1 MWDQV
6 IPPGI
11 HEMLKSAILGGDED
25 VLDASPGAANVSPAA
40 RARINKMAG
49 LLRDADM
56 PQDHKLA
63 VLHSPKFNHVVEA
76 VLALL
81 DRKAALNHDRFA
93 ESIKS
98 LKCDPLHTEAQYV
111 DIVALLSYMMDST
124 TCVVLLVREY
134 EDMASTTMMDSTT
147 WLVQLQPY
155 ASMKTDEDMASTISI
170 GG

>member
-1 MWDQV
+1 MAARSKGSVWDQV

-111 DIVALLSYMMDST
+111 DVGIAELHD
-124 TCVVLLVREY
+124 
-134 EDMASTTMMDSTT
+134 
-147 WLVQLQPY
+147 
-155 ASMKTDEDMASTISI
+155 
-170 GG
+170 G

>member
-1 MWDQV
+1 MAARSEGSVWDKLIV
-6 IPPGI
+6 TDV

-25 VLDASPGAANVSPAA
+25 VLDATPGAANVSPAA
-40 RARINKMAG
+40 RARISKMAG

-63 VLHSPKFNHVVEA
+63 VLHSRKFNHVVEA

-98 LKCDPLHTEAQYV
+98 LNCDPLHTEAQYV
-111 DIVALLSYMMDST
+111 LPFKIT
-124 TCVVLLVREY
+124 
-134 EDMASTTMMDSTT
+134 
-147 WLVQLQPY
+147 
-155 ASMKTDEDMASTISI
+155 
-170 GG
+170 